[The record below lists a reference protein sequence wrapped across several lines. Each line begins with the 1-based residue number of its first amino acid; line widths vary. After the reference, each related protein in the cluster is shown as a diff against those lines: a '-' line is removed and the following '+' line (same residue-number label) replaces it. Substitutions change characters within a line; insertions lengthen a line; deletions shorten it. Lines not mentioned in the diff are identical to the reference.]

1 MVLRFVAFDHM
12 DIIYLCIYETNRIL
26 SKNLMNYI
34 LMIVFTYKLVLFRC
48 TLDTAI
54 GPIIHTR
61 IDTVFAPKLF

>member
-1 MVLRFVAFDHM
+1 
-12 DIIYLCIYETNRIL
+12 
-26 SKNLMNYI
+26 MNYI